1 MTTRTPRTHLLLTG
15 ALLGGLLLT
24 GCAPTEEPEVG
35 SSVTPSPSPSA
46 SAGMPPSSPAG
57 KPKPSLSPQ
66 VPPPAKDGQVIS
78 VTGRVER
85 VELEG
90 GCTVL
95 RADTGTT
102 YQLMGG
108 DPKVVKPGATVLI
121 KGRVRTDI
129 MTICQMGPVLEVVTA
144 QPS

>member
-1 MTTRTPRTHLLLTG
+1 MTTRAPLTHLLLTG
-15 ALLGGLLLT
+15 TLLGGLLLAA
-24 GCAPTEEPEVG
+24 CAPTEEPEVG
-35 SSVTPSPSPSA
+35 SSVTPQPSA
-46 SAGMPPSSPAG
+46 SAGLPPSSPG
-57 KPKPSLSPQ
+57 GRPKPSMSPQ
-66 VPPPAKDGQVIS
+66 IPPPAKDGEVIS
-78 VTGRVER
+78 VTGLVER

-95 RADTGTT
+95 RADSGTT

-108 DPKVVKPGATVLI
+108 DPKVVKPGATLRI
-121 KGRVRTDI
+121 QGRLRSDI

>member
-1 MTTRTPRTHLLLTG
+1 M
-15 ALLGGLLLT
+15 
-24 GCAPTEEPEVG
+24 
-35 SSVTPSPSPSA
+35 
-46 SAGMPPSSPAG
+46 
-57 KPKPSLSPQ
+57 SPQ
-66 VPPPAKDGQVIS
+66 IPPPAKDGEVIS
-78 VTGRVER
+78 VTGLVER

-95 RADTGTT
+95 RADSGTT

-108 DPKVVKPGATVLI
+108 DPKVVKPGATLRI
-121 KGRVRTDI
+121 QGRLRSDI

>member
-24 GCAPTEEPEVG
+24 ACVPNEEPEVG
-35 SSVTPSPSPSA
+35 SSMTPQPSA
-46 SAGMPPSSPAG
+46 SAVPPSTPAG
-57 KPKPSLSPQ
+57 KPKPSLSGPI
-66 VPPPAKDGQVIS
+66 VPPPAKDGQVIT
-78 VTGRVER
+78 VRGRVER

-108 DPKVVKPGATVLI
+108 DPSIVKPGATVQI
-121 KGRVRTDI
+121 RGRLRADL
-129 MTICQMGPVLEVVTA
+129 MTICQMGPVLEVDSA
-144 QPS
+144 QPA

>member
-1 MTTRTPRTHLLLTG
+1 MTTRTPLTHLLLTG
-15 ALLGGLLLT
+15 TLLGGLLLAA
-24 GCAPTEEPEVG
+24 CAPTEEPEVG
-35 SSVTPSPSPSA
+35 SSVTPSPSA
-46 SAGMPPSSPAG
+46 SAGIPPSSPAG

-66 VPPPAKDGQVIS
+66 VPPPAKDGEVIS

-95 RADTGTT
+95 RADSGTT

-108 DPKVVKPGATVLI
+108 DPKIVKPGATVQI
-121 KGRVRTDI
+121 QGRVRTDI

>member
-1 MTTRTPRTHLLLTG
+1 MTTRTPLTHLLLTG

-24 GCAPTEEPEVG
+24 ACAPSEEPEVG
-35 SSVTPSPSPSA
+35 SSMTPQPSA
-46 SAGMPPSSPAG
+46 SAVPPSTG
-57 KPKPSLSPQ
+57 RPKPSLSGPV
-66 VPPPAKDGQVIS
+66 VPPPAKDGEVVS
-78 VTGRVER
+78 VRGLVER

-95 RADTGTT
+95 RADTGAT

-108 DPKVVKPGATVLI
+108 DPNVVKPGATVTI
-121 KGRVRTDI
+121 RGRLRGDV
-129 MTICQMGPVLEVVTA
+129 MTICQMGPVLEVVSA

>member
-1 MTTRTPRTHLLLTG
+1 MTTRSPLTHLLLTG

-24 GCAPTEEPEVG
+24 ACAPTEEPEVG
-35 SSVTPSPSPSA
+35 SSVTPQPSA
-46 SAGMPPSSPAG
+46 SAVPPVSPGG
-57 KPKPSLSPQ
+57 KPKPSMSGPV

-78 VTGRVER
+78 VRGRVER

-108 DPKVVKPGATVLI
+108 DPNIVKPGATVSI
-121 KGRVRTDI
+121 RGRLRDDV
-129 MTICQMGPVLEVVTA
+129 MTICQMGPVLEVISA
-144 QPS
+144 QSS